1 MELDI
6 IKDVFCTPHR
16 KEPLK
21 IGSVKSN
28 LGHTDASSGL
38 VSIVKAI
45 IAMDSGYIA
54 PNINYTTPN
63 SQSEA
68 LKSGKIQV
76 IKLTNLQNDITIS
89 CIDNLEKR
97 IIYCRV
103 LNSIFMV
110 KHLFLSVTFLK
121 NSIFS
126 A

>member
-1 MELDI
+1 MELNI
-6 IKDVFCTPHR
+6 IEDVFCPPSR

-54 PNINYTTPN
+54 PNINYTSPN

-76 IKLTNLQNDITIS
+76 INLTNLQNYINML
-89 CIDNLEKR
+89 CLDNL
-97 IIYCRV
+97 
-103 LNSIFMV
+103 V
-110 KHLFLSVTFLK
+110 K
-121 NSIFS
+121 
-126 A
+126 